1 MHGLPT
7 YVQQNDLIWDNKGQC
22 HAVTTYRF
30 RSTLISLFALHAKTK
45 AMNHLYIYLIHSFIQ
60 FIHWMCLVLSSCFCS
75 HRVNNMIIYV
85 IYKYMAGYHYVFVQM
100 PRVLF
105 LSFSWTRLG
114 VFVSV
119 SRIEWEGWIF
129 RLTQEFII
137 IIIIFWVLFSYH
149 LHFHFH

>member
-1 MHGLPT
+1 MQKPKPWT
-7 YVQQNDLIWDNKGQC
+7 I
-22 HAVTTYRF
+22 
-30 RSTLISLFALHAKTK
+30 
-45 AMNHLYIYLIHSFIQ
+45 YIYISFIHSFIQ

-137 IIIIFWVLFSYH
+137 IIFFSGFYLVTIYIFIFINFVLCCTVYTSPKKYI
-149 LHFHFH
+149 